1 MYMMLAKINFLS
13 KSFSMGIGKERKK
26 ERKKEEEKVSQT
38 EHVNIKRGKCSR
50 HFLSCKSIK
59 YSQF

>member
-1 MYMMLAKINFLS
+1 MLAKINFLS

-26 ERKKEEEKVSQT
+26 EEKVSQT